1 MRNPKGLKQIRL
13 SDYIL
18 LTKLRKENTKSEK
31 LLKNTQKRT
40 MPTSE
45 KQKIARTKAKIRRM
59 FRKK

>member
-1 MRNPKGLKQIRL
+1 MRNSKGFKQIRL

-31 LLKNTQKRT
+31 LLKITQKNT
-40 MPTSE
+40 MATSE